1 MDNDLSHENM
11 SNELNTTFSVKR
23 ETGDLPLELN
33 EVSARKLVGQR
44 NEQFSIIFRGP
55 SDQPLGQ
62 GMMRMEHTR
71 FGEFD
76 LFIVPIRQDASGLYY
91 EAVFNR
97 FLDQV

>member
-1 MDNDLSHENM
+1 MDNDLSHENL
-11 SNELNTTFSVKR
+11 SNELNTTFIVKQDN
-23 ETGDLPLELN
+23 GDLSLELS
-33 EVSARKLVGQR
+33 EVSARKLAGQR

-55 SDQPLGQ
+55 SDPALGQ
-62 GMMRMEHTR
+62 GMRRMEHTR

-76 LFIVPIRQDASGLYY
+76 LFIVPIRQDGDGLYY

>member
-1 MDNDLSHENM
+1 MDTDLSHENL
-11 SNELNTTFSVKR
+11 SSQLNTTFNVKGDN
-23 ETGDLPLELN
+23 GDLPLELS
-33 EVSARKLVGQR
+33 EVSPRKFGER

-55 SDQPLGQ
+55 SNESLGQ
-62 GMMRMEHTR
+62 GMRRMEHNR

-76 LFIVPIRQDASGLYY
+76 LFIVPIRQDGDGLYY